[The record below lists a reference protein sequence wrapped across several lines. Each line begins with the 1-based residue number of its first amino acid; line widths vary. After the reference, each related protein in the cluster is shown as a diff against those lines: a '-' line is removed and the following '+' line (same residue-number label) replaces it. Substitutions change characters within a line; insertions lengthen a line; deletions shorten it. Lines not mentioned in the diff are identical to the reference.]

1 MNHLVALVCFLIY
14 AFLGSD
20 ASVPLKGDSLKL
32 LIKNT
37 SSSRSPIIVVA
48 YAEEEHF
55 LNEKGKKLTGQ
66 QIRKNDTLEFVVDKL
81 DPGVYALVVFEDLN
95 ENGVLDQNKLGIPQ
109 EPLGFS
115 KAKIGLFGPP
125 SFKKASF
132 EFPAEN
138 YIEVQLKSF

>member
-1 MNHLVALVCFLIY
+1 MLHVIRN
-14 AFLGSD
+14 
-20 ASVPLKGDSLKL
+20 LKL

-37 SSSRSPIIVVA
+37 SSFRSPIIVVA

-55 LNEKGKKLTGQ
+55 LSEKGKKLTGK

>member
-1 MNHLVALVCFLIY
+1 
-14 AFLGSD
+14 
-20 ASVPLKGDSLKL
+20 
-32 LIKNT
+32 
-37 SSSRSPIIVVA
+37 VVA
-48 YAEEEHF
+48 YDEEEHF
-55 LNEKGKKLTGQ
+55 LTEKGKKLAGQ
-66 QIRKNDTLEFVVDKL
+66 QIRTTYTLEFVVEKL

-138 YIEVQLKSF
+138 EIEVQLKSF